1 MRSPLILLLSRLDS
15 HILHHSSELLQSSP
29 PTSFVIFSSH
39 TSATQDPPCIE
50 GLQNGTEYSRYSLI
64 SAVYKGTVISLV
76 LQITLFLMQA
86 RMPLAFLASWAQCW
100 LMFAWAAFQSLFP
113 MPLPLHGVVVTQS
126 AALGIQ
132 PSGCHAIGLVPSIQ
146 QFTFIL
152 LYESLHSLKSLT
164 VKFSSLQ
171 PLCCLSMQ
179 MHR

>member
-1 MRSPLILLLSRLDS
+1 MRSPLVLLLSRLDS

-50 GLQNGTEYSRYSLI
+50 GLQNWTEYSRYSLI

-132 PSGCHAIGLVPSIQ
+132 PSGCHAIWTCPIDSAIYLHFALWVFA
-146 QFTFIL
+146 FTQVIDSQILISAASLLFI
-152 LYESLHSLKSLT
+152 YANA
-164 VKFSSLQ
+164 
-171 PLCCLSMQ
+171 
-179 MHR
+179 